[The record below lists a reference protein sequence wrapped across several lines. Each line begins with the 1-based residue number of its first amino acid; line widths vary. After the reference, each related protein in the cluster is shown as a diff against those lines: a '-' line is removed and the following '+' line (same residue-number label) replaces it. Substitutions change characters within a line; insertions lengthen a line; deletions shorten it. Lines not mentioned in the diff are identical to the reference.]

1 MRKHLVKLF
10 LIFVICFLAQSAVA
24 QSLSFSRPT
33 VITAVCIEEPFWH
46 ESIYEDDDYLFVYRD
61 FGKAEE
67 TPVFFILGKKRNKW
81 IELKKLS
88 TEHAKLGRSPSSDK
102 KGDVSESWD
111 YSSLKTVNYVNLP
124 LRTSGSINFPD
135 QVTYD
140 ADTKAYCF
148 NFNSLAKVEEML
160 TQFWVAKKDLD
171 QLLD

>member
-1 MRKHLVKLF
+1 MKKHPVKLF

-33 VITAVCIEEPFWH
+33 VITAVCNEEPFWH
-46 ESIYEDDDYLFVYRD
+46 ESIYEDDDYLFVYRY

-81 IELKKLS
+81 VELKKLS
-88 TEHAKLGRSPSSDK
+88 TEHAKLGRSPSSN
-102 KGDVSESWD
+102 SESWD

-135 QVTYD
+135 LTTYD
-140 ADTKAYCF
+140 ADNKAYCF
-148 NFNSLAKVEEML
+148 NFNSLANVEEML

-171 QLLD
+171 QLLK

>member
-10 LIFVICFLAQSAVA
+10 LTFVICFLAQNVVA

-33 VITAVCIEEPFWH
+33 VITAVCNEEPFWH
-46 ESIYEDDDYLFVYRD
+46 ESIYEDDDYLFVYRY

-88 TEHAKLGRSPSSDK
+88 TENAKLGRSPSKQENDS
-102 KGDVSESWD
+102 GNWD

-135 QVTYD
+135 QVTYNT
-140 ADTKAYCF
+140 DTKAFCL
-148 NFNSLAKVEEML
+148 NFNSLANVEEML

-171 QLLD
+171 QLLK